1 MSTYKCPKSCLCS
14 LFHLMCATARAH
26 ASTHGTSLMRV
37 KNSMHNLCLWNEE
50 NERTEKSNLIVD
62 HFSLTFLNL
71 SLA

>member
-1 MSTYKCPKSCLCS
+1 
-14 LFHLMCATARAH
+14 MCVTARAH